1 MEIIVC
7 VKQVP
12 ATSNV
17 EVDPVTGVLKREGV
31 ESKVNPYDLFAV
43 ETALRLREKHGG
55 RVTVLTMGPP
65 AAREALAECLY
76 IGADRAVLLT
86 DRRFAGADV
95 LATSYAISQGI
106 QHLGDYDLIICGK
119 QTTDGDT
126 AQVGPEVAEWL
137 AIPHS
142 TNITEIIEVDGG
154 AIQVRMAMETMA
166 QIQRI
171 QFPCLIAVD
180 KDIYIPR
187 LPSFNRRLRL
197 RESMPVQ
204 TLTLDDLPDRDP
216 LHYGLNGS
224 PTQVERVFQPQ
235 SDFERRMVRGRATQL
250 AAELVDVLVAQRL
263 I

>member
-7 VKQVP
+7 IKQVP
-12 ATSNV
+12 ATANV

-43 ETALRLREKHGG
+43 ETSLRLREAHGG
-55 RVTVLTMGPP
+55 NVTVLTMGPP

-76 IGADRAVLLT
+76 LGADRAVLLT

-95 LATSYAISQGI
+95 LATSYTLSQGI
-106 QHLGDYDLIICGK
+106 RHLGQYDLIICGK

-126 AQVGPEVAEWL
+126 AQVGPEIAEWL
-137 AIPHS
+137 DIPHS
-142 TNITEIIEVDGG
+142 TNITGIVGIDAA
-154 AIQVRMAMETMA
+154 AIRVRMAMETMA
-166 QIQRI
+166 QVQQIQL
-171 QFPCLIAVD
+171 PCLLAVD

-187 LPSFNRRLRL
+187 LPSFKRRLQL
-197 RESMPVQ
+197 GSDLPIEV
-204 TLTLDDLPDRDP
+204 LTLDDLADRDP

-224 PTQVERVFQPQ
+224 PTQVERVFQPEIE
-235 SDFERRMVRGRATQL
+235 SERRMVRGDARQLATQ
-250 AAELVDVLVAQRL
+250 LVDVLVAQRL

>member
-7 VKQVP
+7 IKQVP

-17 EVDPVTGVLKREGV
+17 EVDPVTGVLKREGI

-106 QHLGDYDLIICGK
+106 QHLRSYDLIICGK

-126 AQVGPEVAEWL
+126 AQVGPEIAEWL

-142 TNITEIIEVDGG
+142 TNITEIIGVDGD

-166 QIQRI
+166 QVQRI

-187 LPSFNRRLRL
+187 LPSFKRRLRL

-235 SDFERRMVRGRATQL
+235 ADSDRRMVRGPATQL
-250 AAELVDVLVAQRL
+250 ATELVDVLVAQRL